1 MAPSPSSSS
10 SSKSIH
16 ETIQMMMKYIQTG
29 DASDLGELGEYLGLT
44 PSSNST
50 TLNPILNPASSTT
63 STTSTTLKAVQKPTN
78 PIFKLPIAYLP
89 EYDRHPI
96 STALSDDL
104 ELVASK
110 DAVATRPLYESLF
123 FPTSS
128 ETATIYAKQ
137 YLYMWGETFTTNVTY
152 LKNTQEFIARFCKDT
167 DKVGRDDIAEND
179 DVQGFTKV
187 DEFWNTM
194 KTNRVGFKDKFGYF
208 DVPPLP
214 IIEKVEQLN
223 HVPTALQILSVYNV
237 STPLISL
244 CMPILI
250 LILPFFII
258 RSRGIDINVD
268 KYIEVLKGLASSHAI
283 GKLFTEFSS
292 VSMERR
298 MYLLMSV
305 IFYIM
310 QVYQN
315 CMSCWRFYKN
325 IYTIHDH
332 LILARDYLVLTAKK
346 METVLRCC
354 ASLEWYRAF
363 CGCMEAEL
371 QNIRAVCAELE
382 DVQPFSLSLKAVAGI
397 GHVMKH
403 YYAFFKDE
411 STDAMMRYSFG
422 FNAFYEHICGVA
434 HHITA
439 GVLNPCSFT
448 DANTG
453 STSVDTSTSAS
464 TTSMQDAYFLNT
476 SLSNASSEIVKN
488 DIVLDK
494 KLIITGPNA
503 AGKTTIIKTTLF
515 NVLLSQQFGYG
526 VYKTATIVPYH
537 FLHCYLNIPD
547 TSGRDSL
554 FQAESRRC
562 KEILDCITTH
572 ASKRHFG
579 IFDELYSGTN
589 PYEAVASAYG
599 YIHHISEMKNV
610 DFMLTTHYIHLCEL
624 FEPTNMRKK
633 KKHNHKHKHKVSASA
648 SSTSSKE
655 TKSSSSSHS
664 EKTKIERLEEKDKE
678 KDKDN
683 HENRIRN
690 LHMKT
695 TVGESGTD
703 HVYHYKVEEGIS
715 KVRGGIKVLVDLKY
729 PDSIIQT
736 TKRILTS
743 DNCV

>member
-1 MAPSPSSSS
+1 
-10 SSKSIH
+10 
-16 ETIQMMMKYIQTG
+16 MKYIQTG
-29 DASDLGELGEYLGLT
+29 DASDLGELGEYLGLSRNPEA
-44 PSSNST
+44 PSS
-50 TLNPILNPASSTT
+50 ASST
-63 STTSTTLKAVQKPTN
+63 SSSASASLKASTIQKPTN

-96 STALSDDL
+96 STALSDDI

-110 DAVATRPLYESLF
+110 DAVSTRPLYESLF

-152 LKNTQEFIARFCKDT
+152 LKNTQEFIARFCKDA
-167 DKVGRDDIAEND
+167 DIADHDDNN
-179 DVQGFTKV
+179 DVQRCTKV

-363 CGCMEAEL
+363 CGCLEAEL

-448 DANTG
+448 DA
-453 STSVDTSTSAS
+453 SAS
-464 TTSMQDAYFLNT
+464 ASTSMQDAYFLNT
-476 SLSNASSEIVKN
+476 SLSLSSASSGIVKN

-624 FEPTNMRKK
+624 FEHKNMRKK
-633 KKHNHKHKHKVSASA
+633 KKHVDAEHKQKEDKHKVSTSA

-655 TKSSSSSHS
+655 TSSSSRSSSQS
-664 EKTKIERLEEKDKE
+664 EKEKIERFSS
-678 KDKDN
+678 N
-683 HENRIRN
+683 NIRN

-703 HVYHYKVEEGIS
+703 HVYHYKVEQGIS

>member
-1 MAPSPSSSS
+1 MAPSSSSSPS

-50 TLNPILNPASSTT
+50 LNPTLNPASSTT
-63 STTSTTLKAVQKPTN
+63 TSTKASTIQKPTN

-110 DAVATRPLYESLF
+110 DTVATRPLYESLF

-152 LKNTQEFIARFCKDT
+152 LKNTQEFIARFCKDA
-167 DKVGRDDIAEND
+167 DKVGHADIADHDDNS
-179 DVQGFTKV
+179 DVQRCTKV

-258 RSRGIDINVD
+258 RSRGIDINVE

-363 CGCMEAEL
+363 CGCLEAEL

-448 DANTG
+448 DANTD
-453 STSVDTSTSAS
+453 STAAAAS

-476 SLSNASSEIVKN
+476 SLSLSNASSGIVKN

-624 FEPTNMRKK
+624 FEPKSMRKK
-633 KKHNHKHKHKVSASA
+633 KKHAE
-648 SSTSSKE
+648 TSS
-655 TKSSSSSHS
+655 SSRSSSHS
-664 EKTKIERLEEKDKE
+664 EKEKIERFSTSTLATASH
-678 KDKDN
+678 N
-683 HENRIRN
+683 IRN

-703 HVYHYKVEEGIS
+703 HVYHYKVEQGIS

-736 TKRILTS
+736 TKRILLQ
-743 DNCV
+743 DA